1 MFNVRKLLNY
11 LAVIIVF
18 LAFLVYTGVLQFN
31 LPKLNNFKI
40 NFLNSSS
47 SVTKTPEKVQLN
59 EGKGTV
65 PLLSEEAVV
74 TDAVTKVG
82 PSVVTIGAQQTKQ
95 PASDNSNFDLFGP
108 FGSIPQP
115 TSAPQKSEE
124 DIGSGFILTNDGLI
138 VTNKHVVADSTL
150 KYVAITN
157 DDKRLDIQKIYR
169 DPTNDLAILQVNA
182 VGANLKP
189 AELGNSDNI
198 KVGQLAIAIGTALG
212 EFRNTV
218 TTGVISG
225 LGRVIT
231 AGDPFGGYQERLDN
245 LIQTDAAINPGNS
258 GGPILN
264 SSGQVIGV
272 NVAVSQSGQNIGFA
286 LPINVVKDVIA
297 NFNNTGKF
305 SRPYLGVHY
314 SQITK
319 EAALLNDVP
328 QGAFVHDVVAAG
340 PADKAGVLADDIIT
354 KVDGVS
360 VTGQNGGLSKL
371 IGQKKVGD
379 KITLTIYRGDKEIKI
394 DVTLG
399 ESSG

>member
-1 MFNVRKLLNY
+1 MINARKILSYIVVVLV
-11 LAVIIVF
+11 VIAI
-18 LAFLVYTGVLQFN
+18 LGYTDILQFN
-31 LPKLNNFKI
+31 FSGLNGFKI
-40 NFLNSSS
+40 NLPFAPQLG
-47 SVTKTPEKVQLN
+47 KTTPQKIQLN
-59 EGKGTV
+59 EGNGEV
-65 PLLSEEAVV
+65 QLLNEESVV

-82 PSVVTIGAQQTKQ
+82 PSVVTIGAQQIKQ
-95 PASDNSNFDLFGP
+95 DPLL
-108 FGSIPQP
+108 Q
-115 TSAPQKSEE
+115 PQKNNEE
-124 DIGSGFILTNDGLI
+124 DIGSGFILTTDGLI
-138 VTNKHVVADSTL
+138 VTNKHVVSEVGV
-150 KYVAITN
+150 KYVVITN
-157 DDKRLDIQKIYR
+157 DDKRLEVQKIYR
-169 DPTNDLAILQVNA
+169 DPTNDLAILQVNPNGT
-182 VGANLKP
+182 VLKP

-231 AGDPFGGYQERLDN
+231 AGDPFGGFQERLDN

-264 SSGQVIGV
+264 SSGQVVGV
-272 NVAVSQSGQNIGFA
+272 NVAVSQNGQNIGFA
-286 LPINVVKDVIA
+286 LPINIVRDVIT

-328 QGAFVHDVVAAG
+328 QGAYVHDVVIDG
-340 PADKAGVLADDIIT
+340 PAAKAGILADDIIT
-354 KVDGVS
+354 KIDGVAI
-360 VTGQNGGLSKL
+360 TDQNGGLSKL

-394 DVTLG
+394 SVTLG
-399 ESSG
+399 ESTG